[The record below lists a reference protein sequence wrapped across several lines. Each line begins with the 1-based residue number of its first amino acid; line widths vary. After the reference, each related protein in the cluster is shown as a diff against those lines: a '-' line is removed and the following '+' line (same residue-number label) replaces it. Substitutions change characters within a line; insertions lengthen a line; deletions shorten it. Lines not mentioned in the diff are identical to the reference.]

1 MMEWVLVSALLLG
14 SVLVWAFVKVMQMA
28 LAWKLVQE
36 LKSAEAL
43 VREMEMDLELAQ
55 VLEKWKAEE

>member
-43 VREMEMDLELAQ
+43 VREIELDLELAQ
-55 VLEKWKAEE
+55 VLEKWRAEE

>member
-1 MMEWVLVSALLLG
+1 MEWVLVSALLLG

-43 VREMEMDLELAQ
+43 VREMELDLELAQ

>member
-1 MMEWVLVSALLLG
+1 VLVSALLLG

>member
-1 MMEWVLVSALLLG
+1 LG

-43 VREMEMDLELAQ
+43 VREIELDLELAQ
-55 VLEKWKAEE
+55 VLEKWRAEE

>member
-1 MMEWVLVSALLLG
+1 MEWVLVSALLLG

>member
-14 SVLVWAFVKVMQMA
+14 SVLVWAFVKVMQLA
-28 LAWKLVQE
+28 LAWRLVQE

>member
-28 LAWKLVQE
+28 LAWRLVQE

-43 VREMEMDLELAQ
+43 VREMELDLELAQ

>member
-43 VREMEMDLELAQ
+43 VREMKLDLELAR

>member
-43 VREMEMDLELAQ
+43 VREMELDLELAQ

>member
-1 MMEWVLVSALLLG
+1 MREWVLVSALLLG

-43 VREMEMDLELAQ
+43 VREMELDLELAQ

>member
-14 SVLVWAFVKVMQMA
+14 SVLVWAFVKVRQMA

-43 VREMEMDLELAQ
+43 VREMELDLELAQ

>member
-1 MMEWVLVSALLLG
+1 MEWVLVSALLLG

-28 LAWKLVQE
+28 LAWRLVQE

-43 VREMEMDLELAQ
+43 VREMELDLELAQ